1 MNGSVN
7 KVILIGNLGD
17 DVKIH
22 RFDEQS
28 VLGRFPIA
36 TSESYTKKD
45 TNERVTKTEWHT
57 IVVRNR
63 LAEICEK
70 HIKKGDK
77 VYIEGSLR
85 SRKWEDNGNTRY
97 TTEIYAE
104 SVEFLTLKSNSN
116 SSKTDDKKN
125 KQQPTDDLPF

>member
-17 DVKIH
+17 DVKLH
-22 RFDEQS
+22 HFDNQNL
-28 VLGRFPIA
+28 LGRFSVA
-36 TSESYTKKD
+36 TSESYLKKD
-45 TNERVTKTEWHT
+45 TKERVTKTEWHT

-70 HIKKGDK
+70 YIKKGDK

-85 SRKWEDNGNTRY
+85 NRKWEDNGMTRY
-97 TTEIYAE
+97 TTEVYAD
-104 SVEFLTLKSNSN
+104 SVEFLTPKNSN
-116 SSKTDDKKN
+116 SSKDH
-125 KQQPTDDLPF
+125 DLPF

>member
-1 MNGSVN
+1 MNGSIN

-17 DVKIH
+17 NVKMH
-22 RFDEQS
+22 RFDEQN

-36 TSESYTKKD
+36 TSESYIKKD
-45 TNERVTKTEWHT
+45 TNERVSKTEWHT

-70 HIKKGDK
+70 YIKKGDK

-85 SRKWEDNGNTRY
+85 NRKWDDNGTTRY
-97 TTEIYAE
+97 ATEIYAE
-104 SVEFLTLKSNSN
+104 SVEFLTPKNTSNPS
-116 SSKTDDKKN
+116 DKQD
-125 KQQPTDDLPF
+125 KQSTNDDLPF

>member
-1 MNGSVN
+1 MNGSIN
-7 KVILIGNLGD
+7 KIILIGNLGD
-17 DVKIH
+17 DVKMH
-22 RFDEQS
+22 HFDNQNT
-28 VLGRFPIA
+28 LGRFPVA
-36 TSESYTKKD
+36 TSESYLKKD

-70 HIKKGDK
+70 YIKKGDK

-85 SRKWEDNGNTRY
+85 NRKWDDNGTTRY

-104 SVEFLTLKSNSN
+104 SVEFLTPKNSN
-116 SSKTDDKKN
+116 STKDN
-125 KQQPTDDLPF
+125 DLPF